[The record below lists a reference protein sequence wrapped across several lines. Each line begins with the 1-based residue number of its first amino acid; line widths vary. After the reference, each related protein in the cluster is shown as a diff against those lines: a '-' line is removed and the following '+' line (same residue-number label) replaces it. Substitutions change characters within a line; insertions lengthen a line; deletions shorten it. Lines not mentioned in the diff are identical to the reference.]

1 MREVLHNILTRRNWF
16 LGAVVVVIAI
26 YALLN
31 PKEFGQLVSQLFQ
44 MAAVIALC
52 WTGIMVILGRRPWWL
67 GGGGGGKKKGG

>member
-16 LGAVVVVIAI
+16 LGAVGVVIAI

-31 PKEFGQLVSQLFQ
+31 PQEFGKMVSQLFQ
-44 MAAVIALC
+44 MAAALALC

-67 GGGGGGKKKGG
+67 GGGGSKKKGG